1 MDSLFYAM
9 EDGMH
14 HISRWAGLVL
24 SLGLI
29 FGAMEPALAQSHYST
44 KQAQESYDAGIKYEQ
59 QAEQK
64 GDKKYLER
72 ALSSYREAVEA
83 EPNMA
88 NAYVRLGYVYYAL
101 GRSKEGVDIL
111 RTALQKHPD
120 NVELKHYLGL
130 NLFQE
135 GQLDEAQK
143 ILNEVTEV
151 RQDLPEA
158 FFVLGKIQLD
168 RGQFEAAQM
177 NFAKYA
183 DLTPNDV
190 QAYRALSQAYIQA
203 KNVDGA
209 ELSLSKLLEMAP
221 DDVLAT
227 INMGHVKFEHGQVDE
242 AVRYYEKA
250 LDMDSRHNEL
260 YYTIASAYYL
270 SGQYEEAIKRFNRVL
285 EDDPTHM
292 SAQYFIADSELKLGR
307 LDDAEKHFRELG
319 EKMPN
324 YRYIQLKLDYIQL
337 QRGDKKALDDV
348 ERQIEKSD
356 HPEDIHFGAVMLRRA
371 GKSDASL
378 NLHKRL
384 ADNQP
389 DKSIYSIYLARDYLE
404 THNYG
409 QAAEVLQ
416 SVIDTD
422 MNNHLAWEMLS
433 LSLLYQGSDA
443 MMLGDFEQAKQ
454 FFEQSLGMDVHAIQ
468 AQCSLSQLA
477 LLEGDLE
484 LAYSIYQ
491 AAEQISA
498 DDPNVVKLAAQFD
511 IMDGAYDYAVKR
523 LTDLNATQSAR
534 AMGGTGWYLMA
545 VAQSNLG
552 AWSEAEKALAEAEKF
567 GVVDSPAS
575 AMVALE
581 NAMKA
586 IKVEDYDS
594 LAKNLE
600 RVDQYKDGLDAL
612 DKVRFDYL
620 TAISHIRNKRFS
632 QAKSALESARNGFD
646 ELNSESRNLIVNKGV
661 LDLSFELAYVYYE
674 TGNLDSAIS
683 LIEKH
688 QAKTRDKDKDFSAIE
703 AAVRRKL
710 GFQALRAKK
719 FDKAID
725 NYNRIDALGAK
736 TTSDQFNLVVAR
748 LMANRLTDANS
759 TLSKLANQETP
770 EGVLNYAIYL
780 DKSGDAALATRYYEK
795 YVGMSHAR
803 KAEDVRKMLATKQRV
818 WGSQATSN

>member
-1 MDSLFYAM
+1 MRHFT
-9 EDGMH
+9 
-14 HISRWAGLVL
+14 RWSGWFLC
-24 SLGLI
+24 LGLL
-29 FGAMEPALAQSHYST
+29 FGAVEPVLAQSHYST

-64 GDKKYLER
+64 GDKKYLEK

-101 GRSKEGVDIL
+101 GRSNEGIEML
-111 RTALQKHPD
+111 RSALQKHPD
-120 NVELKHYLGL
+120 NIELKHYLGL
-130 NLFQE
+130 NLFQS
-135 GQLDEAQK
+135 GQMDEAQK
-143 ILNEVTEV
+143 ILTEVTDV

-158 FFVLGKIQLD
+158 YFILGKIQLD
-168 RGQFEAAQM
+168 RGQFEAAQI
-177 NFAKYA
+177 NFSKYA

-242 AVRYYEKA
+242 AVKYYEKA
-250 LDMDSRHNEL
+250 LSMDSRHKEL
-260 YYTIASAYYL
+260 FYTIASAYYL
-270 SGQYEEAIKRFNRVL
+270 SGEYEEAIKRFDRVL

-307 LDDAEKHFRELG
+307 LDDAEKHFKELS

-324 YRYIQLKLDYIQL
+324 YRYIQLKLDYIRL
-337 QRGDKKALDDV
+337 QRGDQKALQDV
-348 ERQIEKSD
+348 ERQIEESD

-371 GKSDASL
+371 GKTDASL
-378 NLHKRL
+378 SLHKRL
-384 ADNQP
+384 ADNHP
-389 DKSIYSIYLARDYLE
+389 AMAVYSIYLARDYLE
-404 THNYG
+404 TRNFA

-422 MNNHLAWEMLS
+422 LNNHVAWEMLS
-433 LSLLYQGSDA
+433 LSLLYQGADA

-484 LAYSIYQ
+484 SAYSIYQ

-498 DDPNVVKLAAQFD
+498 DDPSVVKLAAQFD

-523 LTDLNATQSAR
+523 LVDLNATQSSR
-534 AMGGTGWYLMA
+534 AMGGTGWYLLA
-545 VAQSNLG
+545 IAQSNLG

-567 GVVDSPAS
+567 GVVDSPAN

-581 NAMKA
+581 NAMKN
-586 IKVEDYDS
+586 IKEEDYEN

-600 RVDQYKDGLDAL
+600 RIEQYKDGLDAL
-612 DKVRFDYL
+612 DKVRYDYL

-632 QAKSALESARNGFD
+632 QAKSALEAARKEFD
-646 ELNSESRNLIVNKGV
+646 ELNNESRNLIVNKGV

-674 TGNLDSAIS
+674 TGNFDSAIS
-683 LIEKH
+683 IIEKH
-688 QAKTRDKDKDFSAIE
+688 QARTKDKNKDFSAIE

-719 FDKAID
+719 YDKAID
-725 NYNRIDALGAK
+725 NYNRIDSLGTRTA
-736 TTSDQFNLVVAR
+736 SDQFNLVVAR
-748 LMANRLTDANS
+748 LMSNRLSDADAA
-759 TLSKLANQETP
+759 LQKLANQDTP

-795 YVGMSHAR
+795 YVGLSHAR

-818 WGSQATSN
+818 WGSQANSN